1 MRAHVLFGG
10 YSLAEAG
17 SVEAGAGRVPRVG
30 LDGAGDN
37 LELLRAAIARPGIV
51 KANEY
56 RRFSASNLAERWD
69 DS

>member
-1 MRAHVLFGG
+1 VFVLVAT
-10 YSLAEAG
+10 YAE
-17 SVEAGAGRVPRVG
+17 E
-30 LDGAGDN
+30 
-37 LELLRAAIARPGIV
+37 GIV